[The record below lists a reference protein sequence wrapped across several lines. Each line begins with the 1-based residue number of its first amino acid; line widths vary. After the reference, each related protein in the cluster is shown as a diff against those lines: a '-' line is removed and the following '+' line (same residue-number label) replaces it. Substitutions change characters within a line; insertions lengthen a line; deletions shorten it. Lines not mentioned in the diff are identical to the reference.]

1 MMTRDLF
8 IKQLL
13 STTVDMTPVGR
24 ISEKLSPEEF
34 APLAEQFFADILEI
48 HKADISGID
57 GYGEFNEDNKL
68 EDGTLRDFLIN
79 DFSEEEEGYW
89 KNWTEMFETTLL
101 SKDFFYKYHAKM
113 LEYAPYCEGK
123 RFLVNNNT
131 FFCNMIVK
139 EDGTVGF
146 PDWSRFGVCDFLLDF
161 AIMDLN
167 KPYLLIP
174 EKLYA
179 YFKKNG
185 IEVEHFHERF
195 LCMAYFKGI
204 GALRWHASIDDEESC
219 NSIMKSVSELEERIW
234 AIK

>member
-1 MMTRDLF
+1 MNRDLF
-8 IKQLL
+8 IKKILPE
-13 STTVDMTPVGR
+13 TVDITPIGR
-24 ISEKLSPEEF
+24 ISDELSPEEF
-34 APLAEQFFADILEI
+34 APVAEQFFADILKI
-48 HKADISGID
+48 HKADISGVE
-57 GYGEFNEDNKL
+57 GYGEFDEENRL
-68 EDGTLRDFLIN
+68 ETETLWQFLVEE
-79 DFSEEEEGYW
+79 FSEEKEGYW
-89 KNWTEMFETTLL
+89 KNWTRMFETTML
-101 SKDFFYKYHAKM
+101 SKAFFYKYYDKM
-113 LEYAPYCEGK
+113 LEYAAFCEGK

-139 EDGTVGF
+139 EDGRVGF
-146 PDWSRFGVCDFLLDF
+146 PDWSRSGVCDFLLDF

-195 LCMAYFKGI
+195 LCMAYYKGI
-204 GALRWHASIDDEESC
+204 ATLMWHASIDDEESC
-219 NSIMKSVSELEERIW
+219 ISIMKSISELEERIW